1 MVQKWHEPYS
11 PTILESTVPNK
22 FIKIINRIGDEVLSN
37 DVKSAQWDWSNNLV
51 GKVHKEIQIP
61 ITDKK
66 EKQYLADVMKQG
78 CVDYPEYMREK
89 KRAYNWYKLAG
100 HNTVPTLKNI
110 HLTHSWIVSQYAGEY
125 NPWHKH
131 SGDFSAVIYLKLP
144 KDMEKEIVA
153 DHDDH
158 YPANGLIEFMYGE
171 ACDFRSDGLKFKP
184 EVGKFLMFPSYLKH
198 FVYPFYSK
206 GERRSMSFNAHMM
219 INK

>member
-1 MVQKWHEPYS
+1 MMVQNWYEPYS

-22 FIKIINRIGDEVLSN
+22 FVKIINRIGDEVLADEQKS
-37 DVKSAQWDWSNNLV
+37 VKWDWSNNLV

-61 ITDKK
+61 ITDKE

-78 CVDYPEYMREK
+78 CVEYLNHMREK
-89 KRAYNWYKLAG
+89 NRAYNWYKLAG
-100 HNTVPTLKNI
+100 RNTIPTLKNI

-184 EVGKFLMFPSYLKH
+184 EIGKLLIFPSYLKH

-219 INK
+219 V

>member
-1 MVQKWHEPYS
+1 MTQKWYEPYS

-22 FIKIINRIGDEVLSN
+22 FVKIINRIGDEVLADEQKS
-37 DVKSAQWDWSNNLV
+37 VKWDWSNNLV

-61 ITDKK
+61 ITDKE
-66 EKQYLADVMKQG
+66 EKQYLTDVNH
-78 CVDYPEYMREK
+78 MREK
-89 KRAYNWYKLAG
+89 NRAYNWYKLAG
-100 HNTVPTLKNI
+100 RNTIPTLKNI

-144 KDMEKEIVA
+144 KDMEKEITA

-219 INK
+219 V

>member
-1 MVQKWHEPYS
+1 MMIQNWYEPYS

-22 FIKIINRIGDEVLSN
+22 FVKIINRIGVEVLADEQKS
-37 DVKSAQWDWSNNLV
+37 VKWDWSINLV

-61 ITDKK
+61 ITDKE

-78 CVDYPEYMREK
+78 CVEYLNYMREK
-89 KRAYNWYKLAG
+89 NRAYNWYKLAG
-100 HNTVPTLKNI
+100 LNTEPTLKNI
-110 HLTHSWIVSQYAGEY
+110 HLTHSRIVSQYAGEY

-131 SGDFSAVIYLKLP
+131 CGDFSGVIYLKLP
-144 KDMEKEIVA
+144 KDMEKEITA

-206 GERRSMSFNAHMM
+206 GDRRSMSFNAHMM
-219 INK
+219 V

>member
-1 MVQKWHEPYS
+1 
-11 PTILESTVPNK
+11 
-22 FIKIINRIGDEVLSN
+22 
-37 DVKSAQWDWSNNLV
+37 
-51 GKVHKEIQIP
+51 
-61 ITDKK
+61 
-66 EKQYLADVMKQG
+66 
-78 CVDYPEYMREK
+78 
-89 KRAYNWYKLAG
+89 
-100 HNTVPTLKNI
+100 
-110 HLTHSWIVSQYAGEY
+110 
-125 NPWHKH
+125 
-131 SGDFSAVIYLKLP
+131 
-144 KDMEKEIVA
+144 MEKEIVA